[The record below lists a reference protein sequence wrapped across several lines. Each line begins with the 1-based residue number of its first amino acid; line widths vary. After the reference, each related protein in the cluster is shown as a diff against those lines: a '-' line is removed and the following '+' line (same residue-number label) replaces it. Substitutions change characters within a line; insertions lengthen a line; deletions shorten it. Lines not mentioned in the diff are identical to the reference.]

1 MKKAVSM
8 LLVLTMVLALAG
20 TAMAACKIE
29 KGWVVFTKDANAY
42 NAARESKK
50 TNNVVRE
57 GSMARCDKVCGN
69 FARLIVNENEQTKRW
84 FKCSALKNV
93 EEGFSYVVWS
103 RGGKDMSASEGEII
117 KIKDIKGL
125 RVKITGHTNLR
136 KNPGMECKSQGVVE
150 KCTLLKVTGYI
161 GHDDRLHGYEEM
173 YNWIQVCHKGR
184 KLWVSTDFVK
194 MSVKG
199 NYRMVKLYDDK
210 GVFVRY
216 L

>member
-93 EEGFSYVVWS
+93 EEGITYVVWS

-150 KCTLLKVTGYI
+150 KGTLLKLNGYTGI
-161 GHDDRLHGYEEM
+161 DNVDVFWFG
-173 YNWIQVCHKGR
+173 VCYKGK
-184 KLWVSTDFVK
+184 KLFVCSDFLK
-194 MSVKG
+194 HCSDMAL
-199 NYRMVKLYDDK
+199 KLYDKD
-210 GVFVRY
+210 GNRVYPFAD
-216 L
+216 